1 MIPHNRPVIN
11 ERDIAQQAG
20 VPLATWRRRDA
31 PGFRQRVPPLFDSRV
46 LIYDQAQAHAF
57 LNGQPIPPLPTE
69 PHPDDLLNDEEAAAL
84 LGVTPSTVRA
94 YASQNYLPRGTT
106 VYSLRLWT
114 RKDIE
119 TRRDTPP
126 RQGQGGGRPP
136 AQTAPTKPTPTK
148 ATPACASPQRPSPH
162 HRPPLAHT
170 SPPPWPN
177 STAAPPA
184 HGSASSPKPP
194 APPPSDDRREPGR
207 GGSPRPQS
215 GRRPE
220 RAASR

>member
-1 MIPHNRPVIN
+1 MIN

-31 PGFRQRVPPLFDSRV
+31 PGFRQRVRPLFDSRV

-126 RQGQGGGRPP
+126 RQGQGGGRPLGTSGP
-136 AQTAPTKPTPTK
+136 HK
-148 ATPACASPQRPSPH
+148 AHAYEGDPRLRIAAEALT
-162 HRPPLAHT
+162 T
-170 SPPPWPN
+170 SPDTPR
-177 STAAPPA
+177 THLAAA
-184 HGSASSPKPP
+184 LAEQHGSST
-194 APPPSDDRREPGR
+194 RTW
-207 GGSPRPQS
+207 
-215 GRRPE
+215 E
-220 RAASR
+220 RLLAQAARTSAE